1 MDKGDHKNMAKS
13 IYTRNNKSSLST
25 CNVKGTWI
33 YRKNMISLIQFVANL
48 ILVLNIETLVNYPI
62 HSTNICQEPPIML
75 ALFLEL
81 KIQQK

>member
-1 MDKGDHKNMAKS
+1 
-13 IYTRNNKSSLST
+13 
-25 CNVKGTWI
+25 
-33 YRKNMISLIQFVANL
+33 MISLIQCVANL